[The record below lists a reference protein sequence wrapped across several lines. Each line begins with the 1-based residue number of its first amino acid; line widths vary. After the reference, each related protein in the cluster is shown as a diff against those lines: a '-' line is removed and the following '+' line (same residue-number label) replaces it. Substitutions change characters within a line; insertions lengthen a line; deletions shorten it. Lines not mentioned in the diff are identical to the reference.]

1 MTVTTDATRY
11 TVRSKA
17 QAHVKV
23 TLPNGQPA
31 PAGTQIAVAAVD
43 EALLELMP
51 NNSWDLLDAM
61 LRRRAYG
68 VETSTAQ
75 MEIVGRRHFG
85 RKAVPAGGGGGSAPT
100 RELFDTL
107 LLWNPRVTL
116 DANGSATVEVPL
128 NDALT
133 RFRIVAIAAV
143 GPDRFGTGSTSIR
156 STQDLQLISGLP
168 PLVREGDAFRAQVTL
183 RNTTDRA
190 MQVVVT
196 PRVTGLDVAPQT
208 VSLAANTATEVAWT
222 ITVPEQALDAA
233 GALNWRIE
241 AAEQGGKRAS
251 DALAVAQKVVPA
263 LPVTVQQATLAQV
276 DGTLT
281 VPIASRPAPRTTR
294 KACRAAA
301 SPCRCSRSSPTGC
314 PA

>member
-1 MTVTTDATRY
+1 M
-11 TVRSKA
+11 
-17 QAHVKV
+17 
-23 TLPNGQPA
+23 
-31 PAGTQIAVAAVD
+31 
-43 EALLELMP
+43 
-51 NNSWDLLDAM
+51 
-61 LRRRAYG
+61 
-68 VETSTAQ
+68 
-75 MEIVGRRHFG
+75 
-85 RKAVPAGGGGGSAPT
+85 
-100 RELFDTL
+100 
-107 LLWNPRVTL
+107 TL

-263 LPVTVQQATLAQV
+263 LPVTVQQAT
-276 DGTLT
+276 
-281 VPIASRPAPRTTR
+281 SRKSTAR
-294 KACRAAA
+294 
-301 SPCRCSRSSPTGC
+301 
-314 PA
+314 